1 VPDYWLGKFIFDL
14 QAPQAAE
21 AYIADRA
28 AVLDRYPL
36 TSDSRVAL
44 LRDDLDGLIGR
55 VNPYLLRYYF
65 SCVGMSDTEFISRL
79 RNWGKCGE
87 SAHG

>member
-1 VPDYWLGKFIFDL
+1 
-14 QAPQAAE
+14 
-21 AYIADRA
+21 
-28 AVLDRYPL
+28 
-36 TSDSRVAL
+36 